1 MRGGD
6 RVSGSELRRATSG
19 LGRDWT
25 VERPEGTL
33 TLFHQF
39 ATFADAW
46 AFLAEVARVAEDE
59 GHYPDLSNS
68 GDRVLIRLG
77 GAGIG
82 VGVGDGGVS
91 ARDLRVARRID
102 ALLRRHR
109 RPGLPAVA
117 SLVPAGR
124 A

>member
-1 MRGGD
+1 MSTDGD
-6 RVSGSELRRATSG
+6 RLGAAALRRAASG
-19 LGRDWT
+19 LGRDWA
-25 VERPEGTL
+25 VQGTGL

-46 AFLAEVARVAEDE
+46 AFLAEVARAAEDE
-59 GHYPDLSNS
+59 GHYPDWSNS

-77 GAGIG
+77 TAEPA
-82 VGVGDGGVS
+82 GVS
-91 ARDLRVARRID
+91 ARDLRLARRID
-102 ALLRRHR
+102 ALLLRHR

-117 SLVPAGR
+117 ALVPAGR